1 MSNTEVIK
9 KRHIILKDIERKYG
23 QPVENEEAARVMRQ
37 ISSGTVL
44 RGSYIGTPPE
54 ESTDFE
60 LMSFQSMHTEDL
72 KRVVKK
78 VFEGKPEALYLLSE
92 EKSISQIGLTKLP
105 FDAAL
110 NKVLPYIREW
120 GQNTNYWITD
130 GRRTVTFHRAG
141 IAYWKKMVAQS
152 APRLN

>member
-1 MSNTEVIK
+1 MSSTEVIK

-23 QPVENEEAARVMRQ
+23 QPVEDEEAVRVLNQ
-37 ISSGTVL
+37 ISIGTVL
-44 RGSYIGTPPE
+44 RGTYVGTPPE

-72 KRVVKK
+72 KRAVKG
-78 VFEGKPEALYLLSE
+78 VFEGKPETLYLLSE
-92 EKSISQIGLTKLP
+92 EKSISQKGLTKIP
-105 FDAAL
+105 YEAAL

-141 IAYWKKMVAQS
+141 IAYWKKVVAQS